1 MYTKSTSHTL
11 KSSCFP
17 VFNFIKDTLSTFYSS
32 FSAKITGIFSQATID
47 EEAIKELEHLLI
59 RADVGVPTTRSI
71 IDAVRAVHKSGTSL
85 SGAEVKKIVEQ
96 ELARS
101 LKTSPWQPSQ
111 VFLLVGING
120 SGKTTCAGKLAHLYA
135 AQGKKVL
142 LAAAD
147 TFRAAA
153 TAQLQT
159 WATRTHADIVTGKE
173 GQDPASVV
181 FTACQQFKNNAA
193 DILIIDTA
201 GRLQTKVNL
210 MKELEKMR
218 RIITAQLPNHPIT
231 TLLTVDALLGQNSFE
246 QARLFNESTTLDGI
260 ILTKMDG
267 TAKGGII
274 FSIMHELQVPVRIFL
289 MAKRLEILNNLMQPL
304 L

>member
-1 MYTKSTSHTL
+1 MFSFLKNKFSTL
-11 KSSCFP
+11 
-17 VFNFIKDTLSTFYSS
+17 YSS
-32 FSAKITGIFSQATID
+32 LSSTITALFSRATID
-47 EEAIKELEHLLI
+47 EEAIKELEQILV
-59 RADVGVPTTRSI
+59 RADVGVTATRAI
-71 IDAVRAVHKSGTSL
+71 IEKVRARHKSGTSL

-96 ELARS
+96 ELERI
-101 LKTSPWQPSQ
+101 LETSPWQPSH

-120 SGKTTCAGKLAHLYA
+120 SGKTTCAGKLAHVYTSM
-135 AQGKKVL
+135 GKKVV

-153 TAQLQT
+153 TAQLQI
-159 WATRTHADIVTGKE
+159 WATRTHADIVIGNE

-181 FTACQQFKNNAA
+181 FTACQQFKNNGA

-218 RIITAQLPNHPIT
+218 RIITAQLPHHTIT
-231 TLLTVDALLGQNSFE
+231 TLLTIDALLGQNSFE

-260 ILTKMDG
+260 MLTKMDG

-274 FSIMHELQVPVRIFL
+274 FSIMNELRVPVRYISHGE
-289 MAKRLEILNNLMQPL
+289 KLEDFEQFDAASFIKNLF
-304 L
+304 